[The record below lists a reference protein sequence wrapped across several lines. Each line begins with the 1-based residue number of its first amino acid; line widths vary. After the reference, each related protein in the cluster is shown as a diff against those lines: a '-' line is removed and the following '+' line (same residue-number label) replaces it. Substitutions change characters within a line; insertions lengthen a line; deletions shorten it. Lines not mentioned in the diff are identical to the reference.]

1 MPTTSSVWSVSK
13 SEARA
18 RGGMVV
24 ADQASAAR
32 AGLEI
37 LRQGGNAIDAAVA
50 TAFVMGV
57 VEPFT
62 SGLGGVACL
71 VQRHPDGSASVIDG
85 SSCAPQGAHE
95 DMFEIL
101 GTGERLG
108 MYGWPA
114 ARDNA
119 NNVGYRSLGVPG
131 MVACLLLALER
142 HGTLPRERVMAP
154 AIHLA
159 SEGFE
164 IDWYMGLAIG
174 TYSERLWPFAETKRV
189 FYRPSGAPLRVATG
203 FEPGDRL
210 VQPDLA
216 RSLEAVAA
224 GGAEAFY
231 RGPLAAAIC
240 EEVQRSGGLLTVEEF
255 ASYEARELEP
265 LRASYRGHDILT
277 VPGPSGAVTAV
288 ELLNLV
294 EASTLPPPDS
304 TGERHLVLEAS
315 RRAFVDRFEYLA
327 DVPGAPFDRLASKEY
342 ARERARSIDRS
353 RATPDVTPGLAPAA
367 DATPPALR
375 RAPPPSAD
383 CTTHLC
389 VVDREGAMV
398 SLTSTLGQG
407 FGSAVVPRGT
417 GIVMAD
423 VMTWFD
429 PRPGT
434 INSIAPGKRIL
445 WAPAPMLL
453 LDGDRPYLAVGAP
466 GGRRIMSAVPQVVM
480 NVVDHGLGPQEAVA
494 RARVHAEGRPS
505 ILDSRIPQTVQ
516 EELAAM
522 GHEIE
527 LREET
532 FFSSHFARPS
542 AIRVERGG
550 ALRGGANP
558 MKPALAAGLE

>member
-1 MPTTSSVWSVSK
+1 VTVPSTSSVWNVSK
-13 SEARA
+13 SEATA

-24 ADQASAAR
+24 ADQARAAQ

-37 LRQGGNAIDAAVA
+37 LNDGGNAIDAAVA

-71 VQRHPDGSASVIDG
+71 VLRTGDGKATVIDG
-85 SSCAPQGAHE
+85 STTAPQAARE
-95 DMFEIL
+95 DMFEL
-101 GTGERLG
+101 LDTGERLG

-114 ARDNA
+114 TRDNA

-142 HGTLPRERVMAP
+142 YGTLPRERVMAP
-154 AIHLA
+154 AIRLA
-159 SEGFE
+159 REGFE

-174 TYSERLWPFAETKRV
+174 TYAERLWPFAETTRV
-189 FYRPSGAPLRVATG
+189 FFRPSRAPLRVATG

-216 RSLEAVAA
+216 RSLEAIAQ
-224 GGAEAFY
+224 GGRDAFY
-231 RGPLAAAIC
+231 AGPLAAAIC
-240 EEVQRSGGLLTVEEF
+240 EDVQRNGGLLTREEF

-265 LRASYRGHDILT
+265 LRSSYRGHDILT

-294 EASTLPPPDS
+294 EASDLPEPDS
-304 TGERHLVLEAS
+304 VGERHMVLEAS
-315 RRAFVDRFEYLA
+315 RRAFADRFAHLA
-327 DVPGAPFDRLASKEY
+327 DVPGAPFERLASKEH

-353 RATPDVTPGLAPAA
+353 RATPDLA
-367 DATPPALR
+367 D
-375 RAPPPSAD
+375 APPPSAD

-389 VVDREGAMV
+389 VVDRDGAMV

-407 FGSAVVPRGT
+407 FGSAVVPHGT

-423 VMTWFD
+423 ILTWFD

-434 INSIAPGKRIL
+434 LNSVGPGKRIL
-445 WAPAPMLL
+445 WAPSPMLL
-453 LDGDRPYLAVGAP
+453 LDEGRPFLAVGAP

-480 NVVDHGLGPQEAVA
+480 NVVDHGLGPQDAVA

-505 ILDSRIPQTVQ
+505 ILDSRIPEAVQ
-516 EELAAM
+516 RELAAM

-527 LREET
+527 RREET

-542 AIRVERGG
+542 AIRIERNGI
-550 ALRGGANP
+550 LRGGANP
-558 MKPALAAGLE
+558 QKPALAAGLDDR

>member
-1 MPTTSSVWSVSK
+1 MSVQSTSSVWSVSK
-13 SEARA
+13 SEATA

-24 ADQASAAR
+24 ADQARAAQ

-37 LRQGGNAIDAAVA
+37 LNEGGNAIDAAVA

-71 VQRHPDGSASVIDG
+71 VLRTADGSATVIDG
-85 SSCAPQGAHE
+85 STTAPDAARE
-95 DMFEIL
+95 DMFEL
-101 GTGERLG
+101 LDTGERLG

-114 ARDNA
+114 TRDNA

-142 HGTLPRERVMAP
+142 YGTLPRERVMAP
-154 AIHLA
+154 AIRLA

-174 TYSERLWPFAETKRV
+174 TYSERLWPFPETTRV
-189 FYRPSGAPLRVATG
+189 FFRPSRAPLRVATG

-216 RSLEAVAA
+216 RSLQAIAQ
-224 GGAEAFY
+224 GGRDAFY
-231 RGPLAAAIC
+231 AGPLAAAIC
-240 EEVQRSGGLLTVEEF
+240 ADVQRNGGLLTREEF

-265 LRASYRGHDILT
+265 LRSSYRGHEILT

-288 ELLNLV
+288 ELLNLI
-294 EASTLPPPDS
+294 EASDLPAPDS
-304 TGERHLVLEAS
+304 TGERHMVLEAS
-315 RRAFVDRFEYLA
+315 RRAFADRFAHLA
-327 DVPGAPFDRLASKEY
+327 DVPGAPFERLASKEH

-353 RATPDVTPGLAPAA
+353 RATPDLAG
-367 DATPPALR
+367 D
-375 RAPPPSAD
+375 APPPSAD

-389 VVDREGAMV
+389 VVDRHGAMV

-407 FGSAVVPRGT
+407 FGSAVVPQGT

-423 VMTWFD
+423 VLTWFD

-434 INSIAPGKRIL
+434 LNSVAPGKRIL
-445 WAPAPMLL
+445 WAPSPMLL
-453 LDGDRPYLAVGAP
+453 LDDGRPFLAVGAP

-480 NVVDHGLGPQEAVA
+480 NVVDHGLGPQDAVA

-505 ILDSRIPQTVQ
+505 ILDSRIPESVQ
-516 EELAAM
+516 NELGEM

-527 LREET
+527 VREET

-542 AIRVERGG
+542 AIRVERNGI
-550 ALRGGANP
+550 LRGGANP
-558 MKPALAAGLE
+558 LKPALAAGVD

>member
-1 MPTTSSVWSVSK
+1 MPVQSTASVWNVSK
-13 SEARA
+13 SEAIA

-24 ADQASAAR
+24 ADQAVAAG
-32 AGLEI
+32 AGLAV
-37 LRQGGNAIDAAVA
+37 LRDGGNAVDAAVA
-50 TAFVMGV
+50 IAFVMGV

-62 SGLGGVACL
+62 SGLGGVACMVL
-71 VQRHPDGSASVIDG
+71 RRGDGFATVIDG
-85 SSCAPQGAHE
+85 STTAPRAARE
-95 DMFEIL
+95 DMFGVL
-101 GTGERLG
+101 ATGERLG

-114 ARDNA
+114 TRDNA
-119 NNVGYRSLGVPG
+119 NNVGYRSLGIPG
-131 MVACLLLALER
+131 MVGCLLLALER
-142 HGTLPRERVMAP
+142 YGSLSRGRVMAP
-154 AIHLA
+154 AIRLA

-164 IDWYMGLAIG
+164 IDWYIGLAIG
-174 TYSERLWPFAETKRV
+174 TYAERLWPFAETTRV
-189 FYRPSGAPLRVATG
+189 FFRPGGAPLRVATG

-216 RSLEAVAA
+216 RSLEAIAD
-224 GGAEAFY
+224 GGAEALY

-240 EEVQRSGGLLTVEEF
+240 EDVARNGGLLTIEEF
-255 ASYEARELEP
+255 ATYEARELEP
-265 LRASYRGHDILT
+265 LRTSYRGHELLT

-294 EASTLPPPDS
+294 EASDLPEPDS
-304 TGERHLVLEAS
+304 VGERHLVLEAS
-315 RRAFVDRFEYLA
+315 RRAFIDRFAHLA
-327 DVPGAPFDRLASKEY
+327 DVPGAPFEQLASKDY
-342 ARERARSIDRS
+342 ASLRARSMDPS
-353 RATPDVTPGLAPAA
+353 RATPEIAA
-367 DATPPALR
+367 GIRPPPAG
-375 RAPPPSAD
+375 D

-389 VVDREGAMV
+389 VVDKDGAMV

-434 INSIAPGKRIL
+434 INSVAPGKRIL
-445 WAPAPMLL
+445 WAPSPMLL
-453 LDGDRPYLAVGAP
+453 LDGDRPFLAVGAP

-480 NVVDHGLGPQEAVA
+480 NVVDHGMGPQDAVA
-494 RARVHAEGRPS
+494 RPRVHAEGRPS
-505 ILDSRIPQTVQ
+505 ILDTRIPDQVR

-542 AIRVERGG
+542 AIRVERDGT
-550 ALRGGANP
+550 LRGGANP
-558 MKPALAAGLE
+558 LKPALAAGIDER

>member
-1 MPTTSSVWSVSK
+1 MPVQSTSSVWNVSK
-13 SEARA
+13 SEATA

-24 ADQASAAR
+24 ADQARAAQ

-37 LRQGGNAIDAAVA
+37 LNEGGNAVDAAVA

-71 VQRHPDGSASVIDG
+71 VLRTADGAAAVVDGSTT
-85 SSCAPQGAHE
+85 APDAARE
-95 DMFEIL
+95 DMFEL
-101 GTGERLG
+101 LDTGERLG

-114 ARDNA
+114 TRDNA

-142 HGTLPRERVMAP
+142 YGTLSRERVMAP
-154 AIHLA
+154 AIRLA

-174 TYSERLWPFAETKRV
+174 TYAERLWPFPETTRV
-189 FYRPSGAPLRVATG
+189 FFRPSRAPLRVATG

-216 RSLEAVAA
+216 RSLQAIAQ
-224 GGAEAFY
+224 GGRDAFY
-231 RGPLAAAIC
+231 EGPLAAAIC
-240 EEVQRSGGLLTVEEF
+240 EDVQRSGGSLTREEF

-265 LRASYRGHDILT
+265 LRTSYRGHEILT

-288 ELLNLV
+288 EILNLI
-294 EASTLPPPDS
+294 EASDLPAPDS
-304 TGERHLVLEAS
+304 TAERHMVLEAS
-315 RRAFVDRFEYLA
+315 RRAFADRFAHLA
-327 DVPGAPFDRLASKEY
+327 DVAGAPFERLASKEH

-353 RATPDVTPGLAPAA
+353 RATPDLAG
-367 DATPPALR
+367 D
-375 RAPPPSAD
+375 APPPSAD

-389 VVDREGAMV
+389 VVDRHGAMV

-407 FGSAVVPRGT
+407 FGSAVVPQGT

-434 INSIAPGKRIL
+434 INSVAPGKRIL
-445 WAPAPMLL
+445 WAPSPMLL
-453 LDGDRPYLAVGAP
+453 LDDGRPFLAVGAP
-466 GGRRIMSAVPQVVM
+466 GGRRIMSAVPQVVV
-480 NVVDHGLGPQEAVA
+480 NIVDHGLGPQDAVA

-505 ILDSRIPQTVQ
+505 ILDSRIPGSVQ
-516 EELAAM
+516 KELEEM

-527 LREET
+527 VREET

-542 AIRVERGG
+542 AIRIDRDGT
-550 ALRGGANP
+550 LRGGANP
-558 MKPALAAGLE
+558 LKPALAAGSE